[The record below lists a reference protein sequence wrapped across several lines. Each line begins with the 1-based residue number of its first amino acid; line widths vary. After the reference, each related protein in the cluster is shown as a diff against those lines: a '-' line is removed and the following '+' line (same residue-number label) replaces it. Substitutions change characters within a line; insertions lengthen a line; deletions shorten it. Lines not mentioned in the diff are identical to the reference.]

1 MATAAGSSY
10 NTPMARGETLRL
22 PLDAVET
29 MNAAQREAVEFGDGP
44 LLIIAGAGTGKT
56 RVITHRIAH
65 LITSKR
71 ARPEE
76 ILALTFTE
84 RAAQEM
90 EERVDQLVPYGYM
103 DVRISTFHAFG
114 DRLLRDHALLLGISS
129 SFQVLTRPEQLLFLR
144 DHLFELPLKRFRPL
158 GNPTKHLQAL
168 LTAISRAKDEDVA
181 PADYLRHAERQVEQ
195 ATSHPDPS
203 ERIVLH
209 DDAAQQLE
217 VARCYAR
224 YQELLAAAGLIDF
237 GDQATLTLKLLR
249 EQPAVLA
256 RYQEQFRYILV
267 DEFQDTNYAQYLL
280 VKLLGGLRH
289 NLTVVGDDDQS
300 IYRFRG
306 AAMSNI
312 LMFGRDY
319 PEAKRVVLAENYR
332 STQPILDCAYRLVR
346 HNDPERLEVH
356 EGINKRL
363 VAARNAPSAPPVRHL
378 HYDTLSAEADGIAR
392 WIKAVHDE
400 GLRQYRDVAVL
411 VRGNDHADPYLR
423 AMNLA
428 GVPWRF
434 SGSRGLYDQVEVR
447 LLIEF
452 LRALVDPHHFLHLHY
467 LARSPLYQIPMADL
481 TECARSCH
489 RQHVSL
495 HTMFRRLDTST
506 LKLALSP
513 EGLASISTLL
523 SDLKRYQ
530 ELSRTH
536 STGAVLYEFF
546 KQSGWLR
553 RLSESQTS
561 RDAVEMQNIAL
572 FFDVVRRFETLH
584 KDHPTVPA
592 FVRHL
597 DLFIEAGDDP
607 STAQAEVDMDAV
619 TVMTIHKS
627 KGLEFPVV
635 FLASLVEQ
643 RFPSRDRSD
652 AIELPRALIKDLLPE
667 GDVHLQEERRLFYV
681 GMTRARDELFLT
693 SARDFG
699 TNRTRKVSRF
709 VVEALELNPKTINP
723 VKSSPLEAIER
734 HAHAQAELAL
744 PTDLMGDPL
753 NANDPLQLS
762 YYKIDDYLTCP
773 LKYKYNHIHRWSKL
787 LYQHHTVIYGAALHQ
802 AITAYLNAKID
813 GKRPPLEDL
822 YREFE
827 AMWKTGGSTG
837 FIDREHEEQRFAAGK
852 TALKRFYEHE
862 ELTGVLPA
870 SVEQSFKISI
880 GPNIVT
886 GRWDRLDEQDG
897 RAIIIDYKSSAVQD
911 QKKADKEAGIS
922 LQLAIYALAYQTK
935 HGRAPDE
942 VQLHFLESGLI
953 GRAVKDEAALEKT
966 KETILKAADGIRAA
980 NFEATPTY
988 LACQYCA
995 YRQVCPYTA
1004 RE

>member
-1 MATAAGSSY
+1 MT
-10 NTPMARGETLRL
+10 RGETLHPPFGATQ
-22 PLDAVET
+22 PL
-29 MNAAQREAVEFGDGP
+29 NPAQQEAVRFGEGP

-56 RVITHRIAH
+56 LVLTHRIAH
-65 LITSKR
+65 LITDKR

-114 DRLLRDHALLLGISS
+114 DQLLRDHALLVGISS
-129 SFQVLTRPEQLLFLR
+129 SFQVLTQPEQLLFLR
-144 DHLFELPLKRFRPL
+144 DHLFTLPLERFRPL

-168 LTAISRAKDEDVA
+168 RTVISRAKDEDVP
-181 PADYLRHAERQVEQ
+181 PAEYLRHAERRVEQ
-195 ATSHPDPS
+195 ATARPDPS
-203 ERIVLH
+203 ERAILH

-224 YQELLAAAGLIDF
+224 YQELLGEAGVIDF
-237 GDQATLTLKLLR
+237 GDQVTLTLKLLR
-249 EQPAVLA
+249 EHPAVLA

-280 VKLLGGLRH
+280 VKLLSGHRR

-319 PEAKRVVLAENYR
+319 SDAKRVVLSENYR
-332 STQPILDCAYRLVR
+332 STQPILDCAYRLIR

-363 VAARNAPSAPPVRHL
+363 VATRRMPSAPPVRHL
-378 HYDTLSAEADGIAR
+378 YYDTLSAETDGIAR
-392 WIKAVHDE
+392 WIKDAHE
-400 GLRQYRDVAVL
+400 NGQRQYRDVAIL
-411 VRGNDHADPYLR
+411 VRGNDHADPYVR

-434 SGSRGLYDQVEVR
+434 SGSRGLYNQVEVR

-452 LRALVDPHHFLHLHY
+452 LRVLVDPHHFLHLHY
-467 LARSPLYQIPMADL
+467 LARSPLYQVPMDDL
-481 TECARSCH
+481 TECALQCR
-489 RQHVSL
+489 RQNVSL
-495 HTMFRRLDTST
+495 HAMFRRHST
-506 LKLALSP
+506 LNISP
-513 EGLASISTLL
+513 EGHASIAKLL
-523 SDLKRYQ
+523 VDIKEYQ
-530 ELSRTH
+530 GLSRDH
-536 STGAVLYEFF
+536 NVGAVLYEFF
-546 KQSGWLR
+546 KRSGWLQE
-553 RLSESQTS
+553 LSESPHN
-561 RDAVEMQNIAL
+561 RAAVELQNIVL
-572 FFDVVRRFETLH
+572 FFDVVRRFEDLQNA
-584 KDHPTVPA
+584 HPTVQA
-592 FVRHL
+592 FVDRL
-597 DLFIEAGDDP
+597 DLLIDAGDDP
-607 STAQAEVDMDAV
+607 STAQADFDADAV
-619 TVMTIHKS
+619 TVMTIHKA

-635 FLASLVEQ
+635 FLVGLVEQ
-643 RFPSRDRSD
+643 RFPSRNRGD
-652 AIELPRALIKDLLPE
+652 AIELPRGLIKDLLPQ
-667 GDVHLQEERRLFYV
+667 GDIHLQEERRLFYV

-699 TNRTRKVSRF
+699 TDRIRKVSRF
-709 VVEALELNPKTINP
+709 VVEALELNPKTISP

-734 HAHAQAELAL
+734 HATAQAELAL
-744 PTDLMGDPL
+744 PTDLLGDPL
-753 NANDPLQLS
+753 NVNDPLQLS
-762 YYKIDDYLTCP
+762 YYRIDDYLTCP

-813 GKRPPLEDL
+813 GKHPTLEDL
-822 YREFE
+822 HREFE
-827 AMWKTGGSTG
+827 DRWNARGFVG

-852 TALKRFYEHE
+852 AALKQFYERE
-862 ELTGVLPA
+862 EISGILPA
-870 SVEQSFKISI
+870 SVEKSFRFPV
-880 GPNIVT
+880 GPNIVA

-897 RAIIIDYKSSAVQD
+897 RAVIIDYKSSNVRD
-911 QKKADKEAGIS
+911 QKKADREAGIS
-922 LQLAIYALAYQTK
+922 LQLAIYALAYASK
-935 HGRAPDE
+935 YGRPPDE

-953 GRAVKDEAALEKT
+953 GRAEKNEDDLEKT
-966 KETILKAADGIRAA
+966 RETILKVADGIRAQ
-980 NFEATPTY
+980 NFTATPTY

-995 YRQVCPYTA
+995 YRQTCPYTA
-1004 RE
+1004 KS